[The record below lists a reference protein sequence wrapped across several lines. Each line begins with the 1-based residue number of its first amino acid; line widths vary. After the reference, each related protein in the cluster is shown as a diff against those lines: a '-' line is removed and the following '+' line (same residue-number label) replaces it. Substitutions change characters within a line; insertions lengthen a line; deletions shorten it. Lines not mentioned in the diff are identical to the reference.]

1 MRLNNQK
8 RLRYWLNLIASAILS
23 IFLGFFAINLY
34 ISNHMA
40 QSYLHPARII
50 PSGNLLRKDNIPYQA
65 IELTTQDGIKLA
77 AWYTPPQ
84 NETVILVTHG
94 FGDSRPEEIYA
105 MFAKHGYGVLA
116 WEFRAHGVSGGDIS
130 TLGYKE
136 QLDVQAA
143 LDYALAQPDVKH
155 IGAWGRSMGSATL
168 ILSAAK
174 DPRIEALVSD
184 SAFASLKDVLRLS
197 PPMEFA
203 QPLMSF
209 FWEWSTGARID
220 QISPVDEI
228 AKISPRPVFIIDGV
242 KTLEDRTSSPYRL
255 YDAANQ
261 PKQIWVEVG
270 VSHSGMHRNN
280 PQKYEGQVID
290 FFDKWLLGK

>member
-1 MRLNNQK
+1 
-8 RLRYWLNLIASAILS
+8 
-23 IFLGFFAINLY
+23 
-34 ISNHMA
+34 MA

-50 PSGNLLRKDNIPYQA
+50 PSGNLLKKDNIPYQA
-65 IELTTQDGIKLA
+65 IELTTQDEIKLA

-84 NETVILVTHG
+84 NEAVILVTHG